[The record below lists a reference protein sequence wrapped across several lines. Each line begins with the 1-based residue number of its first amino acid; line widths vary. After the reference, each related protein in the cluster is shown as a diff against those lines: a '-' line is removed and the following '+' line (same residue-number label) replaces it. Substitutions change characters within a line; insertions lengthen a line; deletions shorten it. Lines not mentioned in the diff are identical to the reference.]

1 MTDILNQIY
10 KATKSEQ
17 GYGLFKPEDLAT
29 IADKS
34 LIETDNSIG
43 GPNGVAARLS
53 AVGVAHVEN
62 MQAEP
67 NPTPKPGFFQVTPQ
81 IERHLEFPNGHPGL
95 APWVTQP
102 DGTMKGIPFDSGKA
116 QPEPQVPLSVGG
128 GPPVQVMKQD
138 GTPYAIG
145 ERFTQPLPNIPVP
158 PLAHR
163 VGREKKADE
172 YGFDKLAIGESFFV
186 ACTPDGFKKLS
197 SVVSNRK
204 RLLAPKSF
212 VIRRVEDGAPWGK
225 PGEKGAGIWRVA
237 DVVQSS

>member
-1 MTDILNQIY
+1 MLLLDRGDSSNPQLPKIMTDILNQIY

-17 GYGLFKPEDLAT
+17 GYGLFKPEDLAG

-34 LIETDNSIG
+34 LIETDNGIG
-43 GPNGVAARLS
+43 GPNGIAARLS
-53 AVGVAHVEN
+53 AVGVKYVES
-62 MQAEP
+62 MLREP
-67 NPTPKPGFFQVTPQ
+67 DPTPIPAFFQVPEGPPYSGIQKTFQ
-81 IERHLEFPNGHPGL
+81 
-95 APWVTQP
+95 APWAN
-102 DGTMKGIPFDSGKA
+102 S
-116 QPEPQVPLSVGG
+116 QPEPQLPNA
-128 GPPVQVMKQD
+128 PVIDSTKLAQMENEQAMVCLA
-138 GTPYAIG
+138 T
-145 ERFTQPLPNIPVP
+145 TPLPNIPVP

-172 YGFDKLAIGESFFV
+172 YGFNKMAVGESFFV

-212 VIRRVEDGAPWGK
+212 VIRRIEDGGPWGK
-225 PGEKGAGIWRVA
+225 SRESGAGIWRVE